1 MLHNVSPIKENDK
14 NVKWFDCDIQL
25 QQGLVRGVCFDPS
38 PSTLEHFARVAES
51 KSPVKL
57 SNFQTS
63 NKRKGDGVDIII
75 RKKTKLEDLK
85 DVHVPFDRLDVTS
98 TTTTTTVG
106 SLKAGQL
113 LTLTAMA
120 NNLGSIKELNKRA
133 TGEKVN
139 IRECQIID
147 PTGSVMLVLWASFAD
162 NIVDGQTYKFS
173 NLRLKSENGTMALT
187 WHNTSRLFH

>member
-1 MLHNVSPIKENDK
+1 M
-14 NVKWFDCDIQL
+14 
-25 QQGLVRGVCFDPS
+25 
-38 PSTLEHFARVAES
+38 
-51 KSPVKL
+51 
-57 SNFQTS
+57 
-63 NKRKGDGVDIII
+63 
-75 RKKTKLEDLK
+75 
-85 DVHVPFDRLDVTS
+85 TS

-106 SLKAGQL
+106 SLKDLKAGQL

-139 IRECQIID
+139 IRECQITD

>member
-1 MLHNVSPIKENDK
+1 M
-14 NVKWFDCDIQL
+14 
-25 QQGLVRGVCFDPS
+25 RGVCFDPS

-85 DVHVPFDRLDVTS
+85 DVPFDRLDVTS

-106 SLKAGQL
+106 SLKDLKAGQL

-173 NLRLKSENGTMALT
+173 NLRLKSENGKVSLGTTQAGC
-187 WHNTSRLFH
+187 SIEPCDPFP